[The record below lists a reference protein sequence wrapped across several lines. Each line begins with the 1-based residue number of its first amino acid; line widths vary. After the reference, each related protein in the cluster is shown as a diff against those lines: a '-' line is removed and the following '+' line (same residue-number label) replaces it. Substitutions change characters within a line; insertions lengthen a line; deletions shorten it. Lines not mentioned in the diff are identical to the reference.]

1 MRSAFRL
8 RTFVVAS
15 LMLMAGVVFMG
26 ASSLACGYHDPS
38 IVARG
43 IMNLAFPK
51 SLYVSTAVWQAQNS
65 GVLPARPRK
74 SAKDLFAY
82 QRAASDVQK
91 LGSRLAPPIDKNAP
105 FAVVLLNSM
114 LWARFV
120 PGPNGYSAVIHVK
133 GPERGDAVL
142 VTEAEVVKALLDGSL
157 DISVAE
163 AHGLYRLYGPIDRQ
177 AVVRKA
183 LGGLSGGGPA
193 ALPSEH
199 VSQRA
204 PG

>member
-1 MRSAFRL
+1 MRSAFGL

-15 LMLMAGVVFMG
+15 LMLMVGVVFMG
-26 ASSLACGYHDPS
+26 ASAFACGYHDPS
-38 IVARG
+38 TVARG

-65 GVLPARPRK
+65 GVLPVRPRK

-91 LGSRLAPPIDKNAP
+91 LGSRLAPPNDKNAP

-120 PGPNGYSAVIHVK
+120 PGPNGYSAAIHVK

-177 AVVRKA
+177 AGVRKA

-193 ALPSEH
+193 ASPSEH